1 MFKVMKE
8 KPRGQLIAQGSAVV
22 GFAVL
27 TILAIANDNVVFAP
41 IFFLLGLYY
50 LRKMVKQEN
59 RSAAKVPDEAC
70 TAAKPEDA
78 KAELAQMLQYYKRLL
93 KNWQW
98 IALFGWV
105 LSITLLVY
113 APSLVIV
120 ITIGLAAYSTY
131 AFIRCRQA
139 VQRIETSPSF
149 GGEGRIR
156 NKLV

>member
-1 MFKVMKE
+1 MFKGMRE
-8 KPRGQLIAQGSAVV
+8 KPRGQLIAQGAAVV
-22 GFAVL
+22 GFAILTVL
-27 TILAIANDNVVFAP
+27 ALANDNVVFGPA
-41 IFFLLGLYY
+41 FFLLALYY
-50 LRKMVKQEN
+50 LRKMAKQEN
-59 RSAAKVPDEAC
+59 RPAEKVPDESHVAS
-70 TAAKPEDA
+70 KPEEA
-78 KAELAQMLQYYKRLL
+78 KAELTQMLQYYKGLL

-105 LSITLLVY
+105 LSITLLLY
-113 APSLVIV
+113 APSMVIV

-149 GGEGRIR
+149 NGEGRMQ